1 MAGPRSLPPL
11 AAALLAAG
19 CAATGPAFTGAP
31 PPGDKAL
38 VYIYRPY
45 SKWVSALQDAGFDVN
60 GAKIGILDSGGYTY
74 FHAPPG
80 HYDIRQFW
88 PTGLWTLQEPALW
101 KDMHL
106 AADFKSGETHYIRL
120 QVQEAAAV
128 RCPGPSTAMTEA
140 DGSESRYFSV
150 VSSVYDPTTYTSYPV
165 GSRCI
170 GVHLSEVPAEV
181 GRGEIQA
188 QKFQMQNKAM
198 PIGFKP

>member
-80 HYDIRQFW
+80 HYDI
-88 PTGLWTLQEPALW
+88 T
-101 KDMHL
+101 M
-106 AADFKSGETHYIRL
+106 
-120 QVQEAAAV
+120 
-128 RCPGPSTAMTEA
+128 
-140 DGSESRYFSV
+140 SV
-150 VSSVYDPTTYTSYPV
+150 YPV
-165 GSRCI
+165 GHPDQPLHVVSGANPGDTTI
-170 GVHLSEVPAEV
+170 TWKQPITNEVL
-181 GRGEIQA
+181 
-188 QKFQMQNKAM
+188 
-198 PIGFKP
+198 